1 MTRVFIARFS
11 TVHRPNFAS
20 VTAEGKTGNLPFR
33 AAGECDGG
41 RMVSRW
47 LRSSRRW
54 LMECGIEKR
63 LGEVSMGSSKDA
75 GSKSMTPVTTG
86 VTGGGDQKVFV
97 DEVVVT

>member
-1 MTRVFIARFS
+1 
-11 TVHRPNFAS
+11 
-20 VTAEGKTGNLPFR
+20 
-33 AAGECDGG
+33 
-41 RMVSRW
+41 
-47 LRSSRRW
+47 
-54 LMECGIEKR
+54 MECGIEKR